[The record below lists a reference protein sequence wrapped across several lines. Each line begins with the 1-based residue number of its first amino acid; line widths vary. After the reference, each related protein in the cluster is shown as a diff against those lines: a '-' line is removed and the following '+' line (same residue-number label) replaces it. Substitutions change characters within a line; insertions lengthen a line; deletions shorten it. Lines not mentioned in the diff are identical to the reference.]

1 MVPSPEQTTHIRV
14 NVINRTHS
22 DMPAMST
29 PRVALAFLLACILTV
44 CQGIDVAP
52 SSPRAQR
59 LREVRRRGREVTAE
73 SRNLVSERD
82 SGKHPKTL
90 RFTLHAFEEQFDIH
104 LERNDALFHQD
115 YRETVYQADGSL
127 ADAPV
132 SSVNCHYHGRVKDAD
147 GWSAVAMTLC
157 EGMRGHIMVD
167 GHRITLDPAGS
178 NHDGDHV
185 ATARIHG
192 DDEEP
197 EVDVDHII
205 SSRRDNGNRFSF
217 VDNLAHIAGQ
227 NPAFASIA
235 RRRLNAAYAVGTN
248 AKMEMVVVNDLN
260 RVNMYKAGARST
272 NDGSMR
278 ATGKTKE
285 ELFAMNATTPSNDA
299 LSALQADNVMMF
311 NVVNLIFLELSSP
324 RLEIILR
331 QQISFTTT
339 EPDEIRNACIDG
351 CLGEVNK
358 WWMSYARENSIPHDA
373 MHFLQGNIV
382 SKYAGVAYMR
392 SVCSPRYSASVTV
405 SAGKDGNGLFFLG
418 VTWNDITTI
427 AHEVGHQVGF
437 PHDHDEGGN
446 IAGLSCIQDQKL
458 PGLPIMHYGSNWGNS
473 DCFYDYNKTGD
484 KNVTDCWSPCSRA
497 WYDYYMSRHRFWCLN
512 YDNVC
517 LNVSG
522 TMDCFAG
529 GPPAPPSPPPSP
541 PPPPPEVWIEQPE
554 NIAIV
559 SVSTIAFAALLA
571 GAGYIMYRRR
581 KQGKKMIPPLPKWMK
596 LPPLPKWMKDWK
608 WRRGAKVGVA
618 QANATS
624 PKRSTDP
631 STKRQT
637 KSSGSKRPWKLKFK
651 LPSMGPCL
659 ASCKSAAVVV
669 KNAGVQ
675 KKKAK
680 VKKNKVV
687 PKRPP
692 V

>member
-1 MVPSPEQTTHIRV
+1 M
-14 NVINRTHS
+14 INRTHS

-29 PRVALAFLLACILTV
+29 PRVAVAFLLACILTV
-44 CQGIDVAP
+44 CQGIAVAP

-59 LREVRRRGREVTAE
+59 LREVRRRDREVTAE
-73 SRNLVSERD
+73 SRNLVSETD
-82 SGKHPKTL
+82 DGKHPKTL

-132 SSVNCHYHGRVKDAD
+132 SSVNCHYHGRVADAD

-157 EGMRGHIMVD
+157 EGMRGHILVD
-167 GHRITLDPAGS
+167 GHRISLDAITLDPVGS
-178 NHDGDHV
+178 NHDRDHV
-185 ATARIHG
+185 ASARIHG

-205 SSRRDNGNRFSF
+205 RARRDNGNRFSF

-235 RRRLNAAYAVGTN
+235 RRRLNADYAVGKN
-248 AKMEMVVVNDLN
+248 AKMEMVVVSDLN

-272 NDGSMR
+272 NSGPMR
-278 ATGKTKE
+278 KTGKAKE

-311 NVVNLIFLELSSP
+311 NVVHLIFMELSSP
-324 RLEIILR
+324 RLEVILR

-339 EPDEIRNACIDG
+339 EPDEIRNACTDG

-358 WWMSYARENSIPHDA
+358 WWMTYARENLIPHDA
-373 MHFLQGNIV
+373 MHFMQGNPV
-382 SKYAGVAYMR
+382 SRYAGVAYMTSICR
-392 SVCSPRYSASVTV
+392 PRLSCSVTV
-405 SAGKDGNGLFFLG
+405 DAAKDGNGIFYLG
-418 VTWNDITTI
+418 ATWDDISTI

-437 PHDHDEGGN
+437 PHDHEEDGN
-446 IAGLSCIQDQKL
+446 IAGLSCAQEKPWDDVPL
-458 PGLPIMHYGSNWGNS
+458 MHYGSNWGNS
-473 DCFYDYNKTGD
+473 DCIYDYNKTGD
-484 KNVTDCWSPCSRA
+484 MNLTECWSPCSRA

-517 LNVSG
+517 LNISG
-522 TMDCFAG
+522 TMNCQAG

-559 SVSTIAFAALLA
+559 SCSTIAGAALLA

-581 KQGKKMIPPLPKWMK
+581 KQGKKMIP

-624 PKRSTDP
+624 PKPKKSTDP
-631 STKRQT
+631 NTKRQT
-637 KSSGSKRPWKLKFK
+637 KSSGNKRPWKLKFK

>member
-1 MVPSPEQTTHIRV
+1 M

-90 RFTLHAFEEQFDIH
+90 RFTLHAFEEQFGIH

-132 SSVNCHYHGRVKDAD
+132 SSVNCHYHGRVTDAD

-205 SSRRDNGNRFSF
+205 SARRDNGNRFSF

-235 RRRLNAAYAVGTN
+235 RRRLNAEYAVGKN
-248 AKMEMVVVNDLN
+248 AKMEMVVVSDLN

-272 NDGSMR
+272 NAGPMR

-285 ELFAMNATTPSNDA
+285 ELFAMNATAPSNDA
-299 LSALQADNVMMF
+299 LSALQTDNVMMF

-351 CLGEVNK
+351 CLGEVNS
-358 WWMSYARENSIPHDA
+358 WWMSYTRNNSIPHDA
-373 MHFLQGNIV
+373 MHFIQGNTV
-382 SKYAGVAYMR
+382 SKYAGVAVLK
-392 SVCSPRYSASVTV
+392 SVCNPRIDSAVTV
-405 SAGKDGNGLFFLG
+405 SASKDGNGLYFLG
-418 VTWNDITTI
+418 ATWNDITTI
-427 AHEVGHQVGF
+427 AHEVGHQLGF

-446 IAGLSCIQDQKL
+446 SFHGLNCIQDRNL
-458 PGLPIMHYGSNWGNS
+458 PVPIMHYGSNWGDP

-484 KNVTDCWSPCSRA
+484 INVTDCWSPCSRA

-517 LNVSG
+517 LNISG
-522 TMDCFAG
+522 TMKCGEG
-529 GPPAPPSPPPSP
+529 GPPAPPSPPPP
-541 PPPPPEVWIEQPE
+541 PPSPPPEVWIEQPE

-559 SVSTIAFAALLA
+559 SFSTIAFVALLA
-571 GAGYIMYRRR
+571 GAGYAGYIMYRRR
-581 KQGKKMIPPLPKWMK
+581 KQGKKVIPLP
-596 LPPLPKWMKDWK
+596 
-608 WRRGAKVGVA
+608 GAKVGVA
-618 QANATS
+618 QADATS

-631 STKRQT
+631 STKLQT
-637 KSSGSKRPWKLKFK
+637 ESSGSKRPWKSKFK

-659 ASCKSAAVVV
+659 ASCKSSAVVV

-680 VKKNKVV
+680 VKTNKVV